1 MASNMQ
7 ALIEP
12 ATPGGF
18 FHWFGQFLKGELTP
32 YPGRWVTVARMV
44 IAATLTMI
52 LIMTFK
58 IPGGALGATYA
69 LLISRDSLYA
79 TLQSA
84 STIVV
89 SYTIGLGFLLLGAI
103 FFADAPIGRFLWLA
117 GSLFVIFFVLRT
129 LQNFGAA
136 TGFAFLVVNGLPAWQ
151 SPGTAEAHLET
162 TLWLAL
168 SVAVGTAVTV
178 TTEIIFRAF
187 HAKNELFEGFDNRL
201 IALNRLLSCYAENR
215 PIPAAVRTELI
226 QYAVIGVS
234 GLRRMLARSV
244 YTRQYRDQMTA
255 VVGLTGRLSDL
266 GSTLAQMPYHLLPD
280 DSRRA
285 AELIRKVDEIRVSI
299 NAKSLPPAGDLPIGT
314 PSGLPLLPEIERTVA
329 LIPRVF
335 SGGEPVGAYVP
346 AVLDEATTPTF
357 FVRDA
362 FSNNEHV
369 KFALRGCLAGTLC
382 YFLYSIL
389 DWSGLATSVTTVVIT
404 ALTNIGAS
412 RQKQLLRF
420 GGTLVGGLLFGMGA
434 QVFIL
439 PEIDSITQFALLF
452 AAVTAFSAWFGTA
465 SSRISY
471 FGVQV
476 ALAFYLINLQEFTIQ
491 TSLSVARD
499 RVVGVLL
506 GLFAMW
512 LIFDQIWAKPAT
524 DEMVKFFV
532 TNVHLIGEFAASP
545 TAGDPV
551 AFVKRVRAIRNSIHA
566 NFQNVSAQ
574 ADAVPFEFGSQR
586 QRHMAARA
594 YLRGWQPT
602 LRTLYLMLAA
612 SMQLRIF
619 GAHADF
625 DQSLLDAQFHFN
637 QACGRMLQVMA
648 AHLQNQDFTASAEEL
663 SAQLQKLE
671 EELMQE
677 ARGATGATVARA
689 EGMLELSCQI
699 TPLLQGLFRDV
710 MLTPAAVFA
719 KG

>member
-1 MASNMQ
+1 MATH
-7 ALIEP
+7 APTLTGP
-12 ATPGGF
+12 AVPSGF
-18 FHWFGQFLKGELTP
+18 FNWFGQFLKSELTP
-32 YPGRWVTVARMV
+32 YPGRGVTVARMV

-58 IPGGALGATYA
+58 IPGGALGVTYA

-89 SYTIGLGFLLLGAI
+89 SYTAGLAFLLLGAI
-103 FFADAPIGRFLWLA
+103 LFADAPTGRFLWLA
-117 GSLFVIFFVLRT
+117 GSLFVVFFVLRT

-136 TGFAFLVVNGLPAWQ
+136 TGFAFLVVNALPTWQ

-162 TLWLAL
+162 TLWLTL
-168 SVAVGTAVTV
+168 SVALGTAVTV

-187 HAKNELFEGFDNRL
+187 HAKNELFEGLDNRL
-201 IALNRLLSCYAENR
+201 IAINRLLSCYAENR
-215 PIPAAVRTELI
+215 PIPTAVRTALT

-255 VVGLTGRLSDL
+255 VVGLAGRLSDL
-266 GSTLAQMPYHLLPD
+266 GSTLSEMPYHLLPE

-285 AELIRKVDEIRVSI
+285 TELMRKVEEIRMALD
-299 NAKSLPPAGDLPIGT
+299 AKRLPAAGELPIGA
-314 PSGLPLLPEIERTVA
+314 PSGIPLLPEIERTVA

-335 SGGEPVGAYVP
+335 SGSEPVGAYIP
-346 AVLDEATTPTF
+346 AVLDEVTTPTF
-357 FVRDA
+357 FVRDV
-362 FSNNEHV
+362 FSNSEHV

-389 DWSGLATSVTTVVIT
+389 EWPGLATSVTTVVIT

-412 RQKQLLRF
+412 RQKQLMRF
-420 GGTLVGGLLFGMGA
+420 AGTVVGGLLFGMGA

-439 PEIDSITQFALLF
+439 PEIDSITQFALLV
-452 AAVTAFSAWFGTA
+452 AAVTAVSAWFGT
-465 SSRISY
+465 SSPRLSY

-491 TSLSVARD
+491 TSLAVARD

-512 LIFDQIWAKPAT
+512 LIFDQIWAQPAA
-524 DEMVKFFV
+524 DEMVKVFT
-532 TNVHLIGEFAASP
+532 TNLRLLSEFAASS

-566 NFQNVSAQ
+566 NFQTVSAQ

-586 QRHMAARA
+586 ERHMAARA
-594 YLRGWQPT
+594 YLRGWQPSI
-602 LRTLYLMLAA
+602 RTLYVMLAA

-619 GAHADF
+619 GAHTDF
-625 DQSLLDAQFHFN
+625 HQSLLDAQFRFN
-637 QACGRMLQVMA
+637 QGCARMLEMMA
-648 AHLQNQDFTASAEEL
+648 THLENQDSAATVEEL
-663 SAQLQKLE
+663 PAQLRKWE
-671 EELMQE
+671 EDLTQE
-677 ARGATGATVARA
+677 AHGATGAAVARA
-689 EGMLELSCQI
+689 EGMLELSRQI
-699 TPLLQGLFRDV
+699 TPLLQDLFQDV
-710 MLTPAAVFA
+710 MRASAAVFA